1 MNAPTPRCF
10 GKYEILETI
19 GSGAMGVVYL
29 AYDPVIDRRVA
40 VKTIRKQ
47 TLDAV
52 ADATERFRREATAAG
67 RLNHPGIVAVYDY
80 GEDKDVAFIVMEYAP
95 GLELDLY
102 VAQHRPNHRQ
112 IAALMAELLDALGY
126 AHGAGV
132 VHRDVKPGNIL
143 VAERLKIADFG
154 IARIN
159 NVIQTETGVA
169 VGTPAYMAPEQF
181 MGKGVDHRVDLFAVG
196 VILYELLTGQ
206 RPFEGQSLEELSYK
220 ICHADTVPATSL
232 VANLPPAIDAVLTQA
247 LAKAKTERYASAA
260 DLSRA
265 INTALAPAN
274 DEHEGSGLRR
284 SLLSAPSLEVAGGSK
299 SAARRLWSPELLQQL
314 EEILAPIIGSVA
326 RASVRR
332 SAARA
337 TSPSELLRLMSESLE
352 SEPTR
357 PTLVERLRVALGEKT
372 SSPSAAL
379 GPEPTQPPAKPI
391 AITPE
396 AIARVTL
403 ALADSLGPIAKVL
416 TRKAAQR
423 SNSYLDLCLHL
434 REQLGTDAEKAR
446 FSREVGIP

>member
-40 VKTIRKQ
+40 VKTIRKH

-52 ADATERFRREATAAG
+52 ADAAERFRREASAAG

-102 VAQHRPNHRQ
+102 VAQHRPSHRQ
-112 IAALMAELLDALGY
+112 IAGLMAELLDALGY
-126 AHGAGV
+126 AHAAGV

-220 ICHADTVPATSL
+220 ICHAEAVPATSL
-232 VANLPPAIDAVLTQA
+232 VASLPPAIDAVLAQA
-247 LAKAKTERYASAA
+247 LAKAKSERFASAA

-265 INTALAPAN
+265 IGAALAPA
-274 DEHEGSGLRR
+274 DEEHEASGLRR
-284 SLLSAPSLEVAGGSK
+284 SLVAATGSK
-299 SAARRLWSPELLQQL
+299 SAAKPLWSPEQLQQL

-337 TSPSELLRLMSESLE
+337 ASPSELLRLISDSLE
-352 SEPTR
+352 SEPMR
-357 PTLVERLRVALGEKT
+357 ASLVERLRLALGEKAAA
-372 SSPSAAL
+372 PLGAAL
-379 GPEPTQPPAKPI
+379 APEPTQAPGKPTP
-391 AITPE
+391 ITPE

-403 ALADSLGPIAKVL
+403 ALANSLGPIARVL

-423 SNSYLDLCLHL
+423 SNSYLDLCLQL
-434 REQLGTDAEKAR
+434 REHLGSEEEKER
-446 FSREVGIP
+446 FSREVGVP

>member
-40 VKTIRKQ
+40 VKTIRKH

-52 ADATERFRREATAAG
+52 ADAAERFRREASAAG

-80 GEDKDVAFIVMEYAP
+80 GEDNDVAFIVMEYAP

-102 VAQHRPNHRQ
+102 FAQHRPNHRQ
-112 IAALMAELLDALGY
+112 IAGLMAELLDALGY
-126 AHGAGV
+126 AHAAGV

-181 MGKGVDHRVDLFAVG
+181 MGKGVDARVDLFAVG

-220 ICHADTVPATSL
+220 ICHAEPVPPTSL
-232 VANLPPAIDAVLTQA
+232 VADLPPAIDAVLARA
-247 LAKAKTERYASAA
+247 LAKDKTGRFASATE
-260 DLSRA
+260 LSRA
-265 INTALAPAN
+265 IGEALAPAGE
-274 DEHEGSGLRR
+274 EHEASGLRR
-284 SLLSAPSLEVAGGSK
+284 SAMSVASSK
-299 SAARRLWSPELLQQL
+299 SAAQSSWSPELLQQL
-314 EEILAPIIGSVA
+314 EAILVPIIGSVA
-326 RASVRR
+326 RVSVRR

-337 TSPSELLRLMSESLE
+337 AGPSELLRLISESLE

-357 PTLVERLRVALGEKT
+357 PSIVERLRLALGEKS
-372 SSPSAAL
+372 SSPFAAAL
-379 GPEPTQPPAKPI
+379 APEPTQPPAKPTP
-391 AITPE
+391 ITPE

-434 REQLGTDAEKAR
+434 SEQLSTDEEKAR
-446 FSREVGIP
+446 FLRAVGVP

>member
-40 VKTIRKQ
+40 VKTIRKH

-52 ADATERFRREATAAG
+52 ADAAERFRREASAAG

-102 VAQHRPNHRQ
+102 VAQHRPSHRQ
-112 IAALMAELLDALGY
+112 IAGLMAELLDALGY
-126 AHGAGV
+126 AHAAGV

-220 ICHADTVPATSL
+220 ICHAEAVPATSL
-232 VANLPPAIDAVLTQA
+232 VASLPPAIDAVLAQA
-247 LAKAKTERYASAA
+247 LAKAKSERFASAA
-260 DLSRA
+260 ELSRA
-265 INTALAPAN
+265 IGAALAPA
-274 DEHEGSGLRR
+274 DEEHEASGLRR
-284 SLLSAPSLEVAGGSK
+284 ALVSATGSK
-299 SAARRLWSPELLQQL
+299 SAAKPLWSPEQLQQL

-337 TSPSELLRLMSESLE
+337 ASPSELLRLISDSLE
-352 SEPTR
+352 SEPMR
-357 PTLVERLRVALGEKT
+357 ASLVERLRLALGEKAAA
-372 SSPSAAL
+372 PSGAAL
-379 GPEPTQPPAKPI
+379 APDATQPPAKPTP
-391 AITPE
+391 ITPE

-403 ALADSLGPIAKVL
+403 ALANSLGPIARVL

-423 SNSYLDLCLHL
+423 SNSYLDLCLQL
-434 REQLGTDAEKAR
+434 REHLGSEEEKER
-446 FSREVGIP
+446 FSREVGVP

>member
-40 VKTIRKQ
+40 VKTIRKH

-52 ADATERFRREATAAG
+52 ADATDRFRREASAAG

-80 GEDKDVAFIVMEYAP
+80 GEDNDVAFIVMEYAP

-102 VAQHRPNHRQ
+102 VAQHRPSHRQ
-112 IAALMAELLDALGY
+112 LAALMAELLDALGY
-126 AHGAGV
+126 AHTAGV

-181 MGKGVDHRVDLFAVG
+181 MGKGVDQRVDLFAVG

-206 RPFEGQSLEELSYK
+206 RPFEGQSLEELAYK
-220 ICHADTVPATSL
+220 ICHADPAPPTSL
-232 VANLPPAIDAVLTQA
+232 VASLPPAIDAVLARA
-247 LAKAKTERYASAA
+247 LAKDKAGRFASASE
-260 DLSRA
+260 LSRA
-265 INTALAPAN
+265 IAEALAPAP
-274 DEHEGSGLRR
+274 DEHEASGLRR
-284 SLLSAPSLEVAGGSK
+284 SAMSVTGSK
-299 SAARRLWSPELLQQL
+299 SAAKRSWSPELLQQL
-314 EEILAPIIGSVA
+314 EEILTPIIGSVA

-337 TSPSELLRLMSESLE
+337 ASPGELLRLISESLE

-357 PTLVERLRVALGEKT
+357 PSIVERLRLALGERKA
-372 SSPSAAL
+372 SSPPAAAL
-379 GPEPTQPPAKPI
+379 VAEPTQAPAKPI
-391 AITPE
+391 PITPE

-434 REQLGTDAEKAR
+434 SEQLSTDEEKAR
-446 FSREVGIP
+446 FLREVGVP

>member
-1 MNAPTPRCF
+1 
-10 GKYEILETI
+10 
-19 GSGAMGVVYL
+19 
-29 AYDPVIDRRVA
+29 
-40 VKTIRKQ
+40 VKTIRKH

-52 ADATERFRREATAAG
+52 ADATERFRREASAAG

-80 GEDKDVAFIVMEYAP
+80 GEDNDVAFIVMEYAP

-102 VAQHRPNHRQ
+102 VAQQRPKRAQ

-126 AHGAGV
+126 AHAAGV

-181 MGKGVDHRVDLFAVG
+181 MGKGVDQRVDLFAVG

-220 ICHADTVPATSL
+220 ICHADPAPPSSL
-232 VANLPPAIDAVLTQA
+232 VSSLPPAIDAVLARA
-247 LAKAKTERYASAA
+247 LAKDKAGRFASAA
-260 DLSRA
+260 ELSRA
-265 INTALAPAN
+265 ISEALAPAGA
-274 DEHEGSGLRR
+274 EHEASGLRR
-284 SLLSAPSLEVAGGSK
+284 SGMSVTGSR
-299 SAARRLWSPELLQQL
+299 SAAKSLWSPELLQQL
-314 EEILAPIIGSVA
+314 EAILTPIIGSVA

-337 TSPSELLRLMSESLE
+337 GSPSELLRLISESLE
-352 SEPTR
+352 SEPAR
-357 PTLVERLRVALGEKT
+357 PSIVERLRVALGEKA
-372 SSPSAAL
+372 SSPSAAAL
-379 GPEPTQPPAKPI
+379 RPGPAPVQPIP
-391 AITPE
+391 ITPE

-416 TRKAAQR
+416 TRKAVQR
-423 SNSYLDLCLHL
+423 SSSYLDLCLQL
-434 REQLGTDAEKAR
+434 SEQLGTDEEKKR
-446 FSREVGIP
+446 FLREVGVP